1 MERGRQGP
9 DSGAGSYKGRMVTL
23 FDRRLEQTQ
32 CCEEKTLSV
41 YGGGYAEF
49 RADMCQAFGIDPED
63 QFVITTTDRKQVT
76 HTNFDLIV
84 QDGITLYLLQSPNQS
99 LFSPTKEK
107 IDFLPHYD
115 TLVKSGMYDY
125 YASEGQ
131 NPLPFALAE
140 LIDNS
145 LSASAQNSGI
155 RNIQIKLLFD
165 EAQGKP
171 AVVVTDNGK
180 GMNSTQLKN
189 WAIYRLS
196 KFTRGAAALSQGG
209 SYVRPPHVP
218 RSLNSDI
225 SYFGVGGKQAVFF
238 VGQSARIITKTAD
251 SQDVHEFVLSKEDFE
266 KKEKNK
272 EDIYSGFIRNR
283 KPADSTHVTEDE
295 RFLHNLIME
304 EDGKNQ
310 FTAVVITGVQTV
322 HVQFLKNYYHLWSR
336 QLAHIYHY
344 YLHGPKG
351 NYFNNRKSSSL
362 PSTNLDIELSL
373 FEKGKSP
380 KIVNLREIKDDMQTL
395 YINTAADTFEFKAL
409 VEGEGVVE
417 GVIRYHPFLYHQET
431 YPEDPYKTTRSSFEA
446 DYDDDCFIVEKEA
459 RGKRPIFECF
469 WNGRLIPY
477 TTVEDFDWCAPPK
490 KRGLCPP
497 ECYNRISGVLFTN
510 DKFQVSTNKLTFLD
524 LGLKLQDKNT
534 LFTRILKGQEQRM
547 KIDREFAFW
556 VKECHEK
563 YDKQIKYIGF
573 KGTITRTDIASKR
586 MQSPW
591 ATYSSIEWDRK
602 TYKAGQLVKTVK
614 TVPVVYGSINRF
626 LLYGD
631 YESDIYATGGEVEIS
646 LEPKELYDE
655 IKCVPISKID
665 RNATLSIIK
674 KYLEDEM
681 TRFPDTLAVTW
692 PEGDSLEE
700 NDVIYAG
707 SPIGP
712 LRIEILNKKGE
723 PMQKLPGTGH
733 AASKK
738 LLVEMKVLINS
749 SNGDKEIISHIS
761 QHGGKWPYW
770 FKKMENIT
778 KLGNYTLKLQVVLN
792 ESNADTYAEKPL
804 PCKNIKFKIVEG
816 KPVGFSVGVM
826 DPPFRVGIPFN
837 IPLSLL
843 DEFGHSTSPVTD
855 IKPLLEASG
864 LTMQYEDLSTE
875 SGLIIKGVVAKGPV
889 NNCQGKNF
897 MLKVVLPGLKE
908 DFQIIKIRLLP
919 GPPKSIKVVP
929 DKDVVVVDNGIP
941 VCFHVEV
948 LDEAG
953 NVTTQPKL
961 VAECKF
967 TGAENLPTYTLD
979 CSNSGTGKL
988 TGPALRVQNIKKAHI
1003 LTAKIELPCCK
1014 DVPAVERSLKLEPS
1028 THVAKL
1034 DILSVDGEKAIQIKH
1049 QDEIEWIAGDTMQNL
1064 ILQMYDEADR
1074 NVTITSELAEKIKVN
1089 WTPNVN
1095 KENLIKGL
1103 LPDVEVAT
1111 LVKDI
1116 RYCQVSYHDD
1126 HVSLESAFT
1135 VKPLPDEPKHLKCKL
1150 TGTNTLQMGQE
1161 LKSEIVLMLVDQYG
1175 NQVQSLPSSCI
1186 QSLGVSGN
1194 TLVKSSLK
1202 ITYQEDTHSMIV
1214 AGIKFSV
1221 GPPGDKEL
1229 CFAWRSFSS
1238 YLKLYL
1244 IAGPP
1249 AKLDLLDWP
1258 KSEPFTVISGKQ
1270 METPLI
1276 VQLCDEW
1283 GFQSPMPNVKIAL
1296 IKDSVLKM
1304 SPQNQQ
1310 QKTNK
1315 DGQLNMGMLTFSAPK
1330 GEYSI
1335 VIKALQSKTQ
1345 VENYT
1350 LKLTVLPDPDKP
1362 ARVKF
1367 RFDQEAEL
1375 RAGSIFPEFVVNVV
1389 SEEDTIIKKLNPANC
1404 SMKIWKDPSSGGK
1417 PPAGVTPMFCSK
1429 FRDGDKEGWFYFRDK
1444 MIPDRVGKYCIQ
1456 FAFVAEKNMTL
1467 YSEQITVD
1475 VTPNK
1480 PVKLV
1485 PHPLPPTPTVSNV
1498 KSEASRTL
1506 VKNLWLK
1513 IVDEHN
1519 NLAGSNLNGKI
1530 TAKII
1535 CASEDITEIPQFESK
1550 DDIIEF
1556 PFRKGSA
1563 EISGL
1568 ILSENTTGKDSTEYK
1583 IMFTL
1588 LSPTIETKEIEPYY
1602 LTFIFYNDFEKQQQM
1617 ASLTKEKDQLSQT
1630 VKAYRC
1636 LFDTSKQLIGE
1647 IRCQANEAK
1656 AKEIHF
1662 KNELKKFKIEVSRN
1676 NEIEYIESLIKA
1688 KSSEREVIF
1697 HKPRR
1702 TCSLTPYSKRSAD
1715 ILGKIAHLALIE
1727 DNEAAKVISW
1737 HMASDMDCV
1746 VTLTTEAAR
1755 QIYKESQGHQQVLPL
1770 DSVYKKNLQWGR
1782 QLPHIRNGKS
1792 CFKALGNPV
1801 FARDLLVFEKEYTE
1815 HCQIVFGMLLGD
1827 AIILDN
1833 LESANHYRKQLVQ
1846 FTFCPT
1852 LLTREGDRIRSN
1864 GKFGGLQNK
1873 APPLDK
1879 LRGMVFGAPLPKE
1892 YDTIGTVIDLL
1903 EQLRSTMY
1911 KTKSVNIEL
1920 DNELQILNSPD
1931 MLNKKA
1937 ELDLQ
1942 EKQLKV
1948 IEQKLGLTPKNQGTR
1963 SANKP
1968 SEHDMSDCPIPSK
1981 RSKRENVKRK

>member
-1 MERGRQGP
+1 MALAMESSLPGVNSS
-9 DSGAGSYKGRMVTL
+9 DKGRVVTV
-23 FDRRLEQTQ
+23 FDRRLEQTE
-32 CCEEKTLSV
+32 CGEKIVSV
-41 YGGGYAEF
+41 GSGDGYAEF
-49 RADMCQAFGIDPED
+49 RADICQACGISPDE
-63 QFVITTTDRKQVT
+63 QFVITTTNRKPIT

-84 QDGITLYLLQSPNQS
+84 QDGITLYLLKSPDQL

-115 TLVKSGMYDY
+115 TLVKSGMYEY

-145 LSASAQNSGI
+145 LSATAQNAGI
-155 RNIQIKLLFD
+155 RNIQIRLLFD
-165 EAQGKP
+165 ETQGKP
-171 AVVVTDNGK
+171 AVVVIDNGK

-196 KFTRGAAALSQGG
+196 KFTRGAAALSEDGI
-209 SYVRPPHVP
+209 YVRPPHVP

-238 VGQSARIITKTAD
+238 VGQSARIITKNAD

-266 KKEKNK
+266 KKEINK

-304 EDGKNQ
+304 EHEKKN
-310 FTAVVITGVQTV
+310 FTAVVITGVQSV

-344 YLHGPKG
+344 YIHGPRG
-351 NYFNNRKSSSL
+351 NVLNKSKISAQAL
-362 PSTNLDIELSL
+362 TNLDIEISM
-373 FEKGKSP
+373 FERGKSP
-380 KIVNLREIKDDMQTL
+380 KIVSLRELRDDMQTL
-395 YINTAADTFEFKAL
+395 YINTTADTFEFKAL

-417 GVIRYHPFLYHQET
+417 GVIRYHPFLYDQET
-431 YPEDPYKTTRSSFEA
+431 YPEDPYASSRNNDA
-446 DYDDDCFIVEKEA
+446 DDDDCFIIEKEA

-510 DKFQVSTNKLTFLD
+510 DRFEVSTNKLTFLD

-534 LFTRILKGQEQRM
+534 LFTRIINGQEQRM
-547 KIDREFAFW
+547 KIDREFALW
-556 VKECHEK
+556 VKDCHEK

-573 KGTITRTDIASKR
+573 KGTISRTDVASKR

-591 ATYSSIEWDRK
+591 ATYSAIEWDRK
-602 TYKAGQLVKTVK
+602 KYKTGQLVKTVK
-614 TVPVVYGSINRF
+614 TIPVLYGSINRF

-631 YESDIYATGGEVEIS
+631 YDCDIYATGGEVEIS

-655 IKCVPISKID
+655 IKLVPISKID
-665 RNATLSIIK
+665 RSATLSIIK

-681 TRFPDTLAVTW
+681 TRFPDTLSVTW
-692 PEGDSLEE
+692 PEGDSLE
-700 NDVIYAG
+700 DDDIKHAG
-707 SPIGP
+707 SKIGP

-723 PMQKLPGTGH
+723 PMQKLPGTSH

-738 LLVEMKVLINS
+738 LLVEMKVLLHS
-749 SNGDKEIISHIS
+749 SSGDKEIISHIS

-778 KLGNYTLKLQVVLN
+778 KLGSYTLKLQVVLN

-804 PCKNIKFKIVEG
+804 PSKNISFKIVEG

-826 DPPFRVGIPFN
+826 DAPFRVGIPFN
-837 IPLSLL
+837 IPLNLL
-843 DEFGHSTSPVTD
+843 DEFGHSTAPVTD
-855 IKPLLEASG
+855 IKPVLEASG
-864 LTMQYEDLSTE
+864 LAMEYEECSTE
-875 SGLIIKGVVAKGPV
+875 SGLAIKGVIAKGAV

-897 MLKVVLPGLKE
+897 MLKVTLPGLKE
-908 DFQIIKIRLLP
+908 DSQNIKIRLLP
-919 GPPKSIKVVP
+919 GPPKSIKVIP
-929 DKDVVVVDNGIP
+929 DKDVIVIENGSPI
-941 VCFHVEV
+941 CFHVEV

-961 VAECKF
+961 VVECKF
-967 TGAENLPTYTLD
+967 TGYPNLPIYTLD

-988 TGPALRVQNIKKAHI
+988 SGPVLRVQNIKKVQM
-1003 LTAKIELPCCK
+1003 LTAQIELPSCK
-1014 DVPAVERSLKLEPS
+1014 DVPAVERSIRLEPS
-1028 THVAKL
+1028 THIAKL
-1034 DILSVDGEKAIQIKH
+1034 EILSVDGEKAIQIKH
-1049 QDEIEWIAGDTMQNL
+1049 QDEIEWLAGDIMQNL

-1074 NVTITSELAEKIKVN
+1074 NIIITEELAEKIKVN
-1089 WTPNVN
+1089 WTPIID

-1103 LPDVEVAT
+1103 LPDVEVAIS
-1111 LVKDI
+1111 VKDI

-1135 VKPLPDEPKHLKCKL
+1135 VKPLPDEAKHLKCKL
-1150 TGTNTLQMGQE
+1150 TGTNEVQMGQE
-1161 LKSEIVLMLVDQYG
+1161 LKSEIVLILADQYG
-1175 NQVQSLPSSCI
+1175 NQVQSLSSSCV
-1186 QSLGVSGN
+1186 QSLGVSGSN
-1194 TLVKSSLK
+1194 LVKSNLK
-1202 ITYQEDTHSMIV
+1202 ITYQEETHSMNV
-1214 AGIKFSV
+1214 AGIQFTV
-1221 GPPGDKEL
+1221 GPPGDREL
-1229 CFAWRSFSS
+1229 CFAWRSFSGYVRLS
-1238 YLKLYL
+1238 L

-1258 KSEPFTVISGKQ
+1258 KSEPFTVVAGKQ
-1270 METPLI
+1270 MENPLI

-1283 GFQSPMPNVKIAL
+1283 GFPSPTPNVKIAL
-1296 IKDSVLKM
+1296 IKDNDLKM
-1304 SPQNQQ
+1304 SPQYQP
-1310 QKTNK
+1310 QKTNT
-1315 DGQLNMGMLTFSAPK
+1315 DGQLNMGRFSFSATK

-1335 VIKALQSKTQ
+1335 VIKAMQNK

-1362 ARVKF
+1362 AKVKF
-1367 RFDQEAEL
+1367 LFDQNAKL
-1375 RAGSIFPEFVVNVV
+1375 TAGSTFPEFVVNVV
-1389 SEEDTIIKKLNPANC
+1389 SEDGSIIKKLNLANC
-1404 SMKIWKDPSSGGK
+1404 SMKLWKDQSNGGK
-1417 PPAGVTPMFCSK
+1417 PPASVPPMFCSK
-1429 FRDGDKEGWFYFRDK
+1429 FRDGDKEGCFYFRDK

-1456 FAFVAEKNMTL
+1456 FAFVAEKNTTL
-1467 YSEQITVD
+1467 YSDKITVD
-1475 VTPNK
+1475 VLPNK

-1498 KSEASRTL
+1498 KAEASRTL

-1530 TAKII
+1530 TVKII
-1535 CASEDITEIPQFESK
+1535 CSSEDITEIPQFASRVNVI
-1550 DDIIEF
+1550 DF
-1556 PFRKGSA
+1556 PFRNGSA

-1588 LSPTIETKEIEPYY
+1588 VSPEIEAGTIEPYY
-1602 LTFIFYNDFEKQQQM
+1602 LPFIFYNDFEKQQQM
-1617 ASLTKEKDQLSQT
+1617 ATLTKEKDQLSQT

-1636 LFDTSKQLIGE
+1636 LFDTSKQLISE
-1647 IRCQANEAK
+1647 IQCQADEAK
-1656 AKEIHF
+1656 AKESHLR
-1662 KNELKKFKIEVSRN
+1662 NELKKLRIGVSQK
-1676 NEIEYIESLIKA
+1676 NEIEHIEILIKE
-1688 KSSEREVIF
+1688 KSSEREKIF
-1697 HKPRR
+1697 HQPKR
-1702 TCSLTPYSKRSAD
+1702 TCSLPPYSKRSAD

-1746 VTLTTEAAR
+1746 VTLTTDAAR
-1755 QIYKESQGHQQVLPL
+1755 EIYKESQGRQQVLPL
-1770 DSVYKKNLQWGR
+1770 DSIYQKNLQWGR

-1792 CFKALGNPV
+1792 CFKAAGNPV
-1801 FARDLLVFEKEYTE
+1801 FARDLLVFEKECTE

-1833 LESANHYRKQLVQ
+1833 LEAANHYRKQLVQ

-1852 LLTREGDRIRSN
+1852 LLTRDGDRIRSN

-1892 YDTIGTVIDLL
+1892 YETLGTVIDLL

-1911 KTKSVNIEL
+1911 KAKSVNKEL
-1920 DNELQILNSPD
+1920 TDEMQMLKSPNMLQ
-1931 MLNKKA
+1931 KKE

-1942 EKQLKV
+1942 EKQLKE
-1948 IEQKLGLTPKNQGTR
+1948 IEKKLGLTPKNR
-1963 SANKP
+1963 STGFANKP
-1968 SEHDMSDCPIPSK
+1968 PDHEMSDCPIPLK
-1981 RSKRENVKRK
+1981 RSRRENVKRK